1 MFLYRP
7 VGDEKI
13 MYSDE
18 FYSINIWHNSKND
31 LIKEETFNKLILKE
45 KISFDDLFD
54 IIKYTKNYKITI
66 NIENLYERCDF

>member
-1 MFLYRP
+1 
-7 VGDEKI
+7 
-13 MYSDE
+13 MYADE

-31 LIKEETFNKLILKE
+31 LIKEETFNKLISKE

-66 NIENLYERCDF
+66 NIENLYERCGFNDY